1 MSSIPSIYAP
11 MLKSYLKNQTN
22 QKINSTQKG
31 DNDCS
36 MSRGDWY
43 RTNKIKKK
51 KNKKPRLIKTREKKS
66 SIEKSH
72 NWKQI
77 FPIGSGSCCTDH
89 PATLLPSSHACF
101 ASPLPPHS
109 NKYNREG
116 APDTMLLGI
125 ENGENNQVTAQL
137 LS

>member
-1 MSSIPSIYAP
+1 

-51 KNKKPRLIKTREKKS
+51 K
-66 SIEKSH
+66 
-72 NWKQI
+72 KQK
-77 FPIGSGSCCTDH
+77 
-89 PATLLPSSHACF
+89 
-101 ASPLPPHS
+101 
-109 NKYNREG
+109 N
-116 APDTMLLGI
+116 LG
-125 ENGENNQVTAQL
+125 L
-137 LS
+137 

>member
-51 KNKKPRLIKTREKKS
+51 KKTKKPRLIKTREKKVIYREIPQLEADIS
-66 SIEKSH
+66 
-72 NWKQI
+72 
-77 FPIGSGSCCTDH
+77 
-89 PATLLPSSHACF
+89 
-101 ASPLPPHS
+101 
-109 NKYNREG
+109 NREWE
-116 APDTMLLGI
+116 LLH
-125 ENGENNQVTAQL
+125 
-137 LS
+137 